1 VSRRAIAIAVAVG
14 LALHAA
20 LAAGRLGFLPGEARV
35 ALAFLV
41 LVMLPG
47 SAALARGVAPPGGR
61 WLAPGWALGFGVAWL
76 GGLVLATRALGLPFT
91 VLAGSTV
98 ATSAL
103 LWAVALLVRPPARA
117 PAHSGAAIGAPDH
130 GMEPPPR
137 PWSRTARVA
146 LVLAAAAAAW
156 VCGREGAP
164 LGMQT
169 DSPDHIGTIRR
180 MLASGDAFPRNA
192 FFKDAGP
199 EGADPRKGL
208 WHAEVA
214 LVAKLSATDPLLT
227 WRFLPACLAPLFV
240 LNMAVMG
247 FLLRGPPG
255 AALAGWAWLITYG
268 GSLGALHVREVVFA
282 TKVGDQLALAT
293 AAAVLADLAH
303 PSRRARMVAVGLG
316 LGTLAAHVYYILQFA
331 MVLPALAVGLAI
343 ADRGF
348 RPRVR
353 RLTATGLALA
363 LAAIPYLLWRMH
375 GAYAPANIIHTEPQ
389 GLLYLGGHARVVS
402 IGVLWDWLGN
412 AWILFPLA
420 APWLWRVGRREPP
433 VLYLLTTAL
442 AVALV
447 IFDPPV
453 VALLEPRLGYLLM
466 RMIWMV
472 PLAPLLAWMLSE
484 LVAAL
489 RRGEER
495 LRAALALAGT
505 LLLLAGP
512 LSDAVHVLAR
522 PGQAAAAERGTTAAP
537 WSDALAW
544 MEDSLPAG
552 SVVLSDPATSY
563 SIPEYTHHYVTTL
576 ADQHSSPNDPR
587 ALQRILDA
595 RDALDP
601 YAPWARVREVV
612 DRYHVDIVALN
623 NRFPA
628 PPALDYWK
636 PLPTWYDSA
645 RARFDAAPTAFPP
658 LFDRDGF
665 VVYRVRRAALDSLP
679 PPPPRPDVVRWA
691 PGIWSPGRPLDPALP
706 ALCLFTMHPREAAP
720 GDTVSA
726 VAYWRATHP
735 MAPGSY
741 TVAVRFDHPFP
752 GRFRPPPV
760 LAKPVRKIIERID
773 HQRYRFRED
782 HLPAGGDYG
791 VDLWTPDQVV
801 RDSFTVTVPADVAD
815 GPYRVEIRML
825 VGPHYPNYRVSDYL
839 FDQDIYSGIHVGPF
853 TVTRSP
859 ARGGP

>member
-1 VSRRAIAIAVAVG
+1 MTVAVG

-20 LAAGRLGFLPGEARV
+20 LAAGTLGFLPGEARV

-47 SAALARGVAPPGGR
+47 SAALARGVVPPGGR
-61 WLAPGWALGFGVAWL
+61 WLAPGWALGFGIAWL
-76 GGLVLATRALGLPFT
+76 GALVLATRAMGLPFT
-91 VLAGSTV
+91 VLAGGAI
-98 ATSAL
+98 ATNAL

-117 PAHSGAAIGAPDH
+117 PVQAPAHPGVAIGAPDPA
-130 GMEPPPR
+130 MEPPPR
-137 PWSRTARVA
+137 PWSRTAQVA
-146 LVLAAAAAAW
+146 LVLALCAAAW

-164 LGMQT
+164 LGMET

-180 MLASGDAFPRNA
+180 MLASGDAFPRDA
-192 FFKDAGP
+192 FFKDAGA

-214 LVAKLSATDPLLT
+214 LVAKLSATDPLFT

-240 LNMAVMG
+240 LNVAVMG

-268 GSLGALHVREVVFA
+268 GSLGALHVREVAFA

-293 AAAVLADLAH
+293 AAAVLADLAR
-303 PSRRARMVAVGLG
+303 PSRRARMAAVGLG
-316 LGTLAAHVYYILQFA
+316 LGTLATHVYYILQFA
-331 MVLPALAVGLAI
+331 MVLPALAVGLVI

-348 RPRVR
+348 SPRVR

-363 LAAIPYLLWRMH
+363 LAALPYLLWRMR

-389 GLLYLGGHARVVS
+389 GLLYLGEHARVVS

-420 APWLWRVGRREPP
+420 AGWLWRVGRREPP
-433 VLYLLTTAL
+433 VLYLLTSAL

-472 PLAPLLAWMLSE
+472 PLAPLLTWMLIE
-484 LVAAL
+484 LVVGL
-489 RRGEER
+489 RRGEGR

-505 LLLLAGP
+505 LLLMAGP
-512 LSDAVHVLAR
+512 LSDAAHVLAR
-522 PGQAAAAERGTTAAP
+522 PGQAAAAERGRTAAP

-544 MEDSLPAG
+544 MEDSLPSG

-587 ALQRILDA
+587 ALQRIVDA

-601 YAPWARVREVV
+601 YSAWARVREVV
-612 DRYHVDIVALN
+612 DRYHVDVVALN

-628 PPALDYWK
+628 PPALDYWT

-645 RARFDAAPTAFPP
+645 RARFDAAPAAFPP

-679 PPPPRPDVVRWA
+679 PPPPRPFVVRWE

-720 GDTVSA
+720 GDTVRA
-726 VAYWRATHP
+726 VAYWRATRP

-741 TVAVRFDHPFP
+741 TVAVRFDHALP
-752 GRFRPPPV
+752 GRFRPPPM

-773 HQRYRFRED
+773 HRRYRFRED
-782 HLPAGGDYG
+782 HLPAGGTYG
-791 VDLWTPDQVV
+791 VDLWTPDHVV
-801 RDSFTVTVPADVAD
+801 RDSFTVTVPPDVAD

-825 VGPHYPNYRVSDYL
+825 VGPHYANYRVSDYL
-839 FDQDIYSGIHVGPF
+839 LDQDIYSGIHVGPF

-859 ARGGP
+859 APGGP